1 MRRVVLIFSFAV
13 ACVSLSGCWQGMTRE
28 VLATVLSVRGE
39 AAWAMEGRNDVRPIT
54 SQTKFGTGSIVRTFQ
69 DAQIDVTLVPGALA
83 RISSNSELKIEKL
96 RLSKD
101 GNETEDGMRSRVVL
115 VQLNRGRISALFQRR
130 DENDMRFTIGTR
142 QATISADDNCLFQVQ
157 EEETKTRV
165 TCVRGKIYV
174 SQANRET
181 VMEGGY
187 FQEWPLER
195 LTAIAAAD
203 DARGQIDVSDT
214 LEAER
219 KLQELQSKQ
228 RLRLPF

>member
-69 DAQIDVTLVPGALA
+69 DAQIDMTLVPGALA

-101 GNETEDGMRSRVVL
+101 GNETEDGMRSRVVGCR
-115 VQLNRGRISALFQRR
+115 VNFPPPGGHSLNAALGAGWRCVLHAYSSGCRR
-130 DENDMRFTIGTR
+130 HRR
-142 QATISADDNCLFQVQ
+142 
-157 EEETKTRV
+157 RP
-165 TCVRGKIYV
+165 R
-174 SQANRET
+174 
-181 VMEGGY
+181 
-187 FQEWPLER
+187 
-195 LTAIAAAD
+195 
-203 DARGQIDVSDT
+203 
-214 LEAER
+214 
-219 KLQELQSKQ
+219 
-228 RLRLPF
+228 